1 MNQRIRIGAGSRVEG
16 SHGPLITNP
25 NASIKQRIRS
35 KAIGTV
41 VRAAGPHKWE
51 VIFDYDAKVKT
62 VSSRSLSIVAA
73 DAGIPLDEEGAVG
86 TVLDA
91 VSILCVRCLL
101 LIAHSHIIVFPIEYN
116 SAGIDRDG
124 QFYDHHIDCGIK
136 YRRRCIKF
144 RCN

>member
-25 NASIKQRIRS
+25 NASIKRRIRS

-62 VSSRSLSIVAA
+62 VSSRSLSTVET

-86 TVLDA
+86 TVLD
-91 VSILCVRCLL
+91 VSILCVCCLF
-101 LIAHSHIIVFPIEYN
+101 LIAHSLIII
-116 SAGIDRDG
+116 
-124 QFYDHHIDCGIK
+124 QFFNRI
-136 YRRRCIKF
+136 
-144 RCN
+144 

>member
-25 NASIKQRIRS
+25 NASIKRRIRS

-62 VSSRSLSIVAA
+62 VSSRSLSTVET

-86 TVLDA
+86 TVLD
-91 VSILCVRCLL
+91 VSILCACCLF
-101 LIAHSHIIVFPIEYN
+101 LIAHSLIII
-116 SAGIDRDG
+116 
-124 QFYDHHIDCGIK
+124 QFFNRI
-136 YRRRCIKF
+136 
-144 RCN
+144 